1 MRMIN
6 RVILLVIDGF
16 GVGALPDAVEYGD
29 ANANTVVHLADAVGG
44 LSLPNLEALGLGHVI
59 YIKGVRTMAQ
69 PGGCFG
75 RLGFV
80 SQGKD
85 SVVGYWET
93 CGVIERRGRA
103 RFASGIPTEIVAVI
117 QQVLGRKLI
126 GNRVASIGTMLQEY
140 GPEHLTSRSPILWT
154 DGGTSCYLAV
164 HDSVIPPAEFQQRCR
179 EVWKAV
185 KGLGAPIRIVA
196 QPVTGP
202 AGALQPQGGRKDFV
216 SEPPGPTMLDVLNR
230 SSLITMGIGKVYDLF
245 SGRGLTRAFPSTSAM
260 AAFDE
265 TVGMMNKVP
274 RGLLYVSLDLLPD
287 DPAQAAVALQEF
299 DRRLPD
305 LFSRL
310 RHGDLLILT
319 GDHGRDVSRSGG
331 TPTREYVPV
340 LVTGP
345 KLAEGVDLGTRAT
358 AADVGQTVVDALRAE
373 RLQTGDS
380 FLEALRPG

>member
-1 MRMIN
+1 MIN

-16 GVGALPDAVEYGD
+16 GVGALPDAEEYGD
-29 ANANTVVHLADAVGG
+29 ADANTVVHLADAVGG
-44 LSLPNLEALGLGHVI
+44 LSLPNLEALGLGHVVP
-59 YIKGVRTMAQ
+59 IKGVRTMAQ

-75 RLGFV
+75 RLGFA
-80 SQGKD
+80 SQGRD

-93 CGVIERRGRA
+93 SGVIARRGRP
-103 RFASGIPTEIVAVI
+103 RFASGIPAEIVAVI
-117 QQVLGRKLI
+117 EQVLGRKLI
-126 GNRVASIGTMLQEY
+126 GNRIASITTMLQEY
-140 GPEHLTSRSPILWT
+140 GPEHLANGSPILWT
-154 DGGTSCYLAV
+154 DGEASCYLAV
-164 HDSVIPPAEFQQRCR
+164 HESVIPPAEFQQRCR

-185 KGLGAPIRIVA
+185 KGLGTPVRIVA
-196 QPVTGP
+196 QPATGST
-202 AGALQPQGGRKDFV
+202 GALQPRGDRKDFV

-230 SSLITMGIGKVYDLF
+230 SSLITMGIGKIYDLF
-245 SGRGLTRAFPSTSAM
+245 SGRGLTRAFPSASAI

-274 RGLLYVSLDLLPD
+274 RGLIYVSLELLPD
-287 DPAQAAVALQEF
+287 DPAQAATALQEF

-305 LFSRL
+305 LFTRL
-310 RHGDLLILT
+310 RHGDLLVLT
-319 GDHGRDVSRSGG
+319 GDHGRDISRPRR

-345 KLAEGVDLGTRAT
+345 KLAQGVDLGTRAT